1 MSANSSNLKL
11 VLHSR
16 ELAELRIANA
26 KLDNDTLPF
35 LEERPHRCIIGRLHV
50 TRLSANVAMIGDLRP
65 KQGP

>member
-16 ELAELRIANA
+16 ELTELRIANA
-26 KLDNDTLPF
+26 KLDNDTPPF

-50 TRLSANVAMIGDLRP
+50 TVCLP
-65 KQGP
+65 T